1 MERTR
6 IYYRALGYTNDYV
19 WAYHADVP
27 FARPVKPIGAMK
39 VALISTAG
47 PGDRAHRDERNRRH
61 AWSGLVAR
69 PPETFD
75 SSEEPT
81 SELQSLMR
89 TSYAVFCLK
98 KKKP

>member
-1 MERTR
+1 MFVCFFVLMIRRPPRSTRTDTLFPYTTLFRSPYMERTR

-47 PGDRAHRDERNRRH
+47 PGDRSHRDERDRKSTRLN
-61 AWSGLVAR
+61 
-69 PPETFD
+69 
-75 SSEEPT
+75 SSH
-81 SELQSLMR
+81 
-89 TSYAVFCLK
+89 
-98 KKKP
+98 